1 MRIVLLFLMVSSLA
15 FSQQVLK
22 GKVVLDVPTRNKI
35 YIVNYSSKNE
45 TVANEQGYFKIL
57 AQPNDTLIV
66 SGINIKGR
74 QIVLKSKDFS
84 EDLFF
89 VKLKQLP
96 YVLEEVIVQNYP
108 HINAV
113 DLGIIPSATKTYT
126 PAERKLKAASGLALS
141 GNTDGTTGGSF
152 SLDPLFNAFFGRTAM
167 LEKELQV
174 EIKEKLQRKLEQLF
188 TEKFYTETLNLPEQY
203 IKGFVIYVL
212 DDQNLTRLLKAKK
225 SKLVENLL
233 KEKVMQYLQIIDAR
247 E

>member
-1 MRIVLLFLMVSSLA
+1 MRIVLLFLMVSSMA

-22 GKVVLDVPTRNKI
+22 GKVVLDVPTMNKV
-35 YIVNYSSKNE
+35 YIVNYSNKKE

-57 AQPNDTLIV
+57 AQPKDTLIV

-74 QIVLKSKDFS
+74 QIILKSNDFS

-96 YVLEEVIVQNYP
+96 YFLDEVIVQNYP
-108 HINAV
+108 RINAV
-113 DLGIIPSATKTYT
+113 DLGIISSSTKTYT
-126 PAERKLKAASGLALS
+126 PAERKLKAASGLALT

-152 SLDPLFNAFFGRTAM
+152 GLDPLFNALSGRTAM
-167 LEKELQV
+167 LEKELEV

-188 TEKFYTETLNLPEQY
+188 SEKFYTETLKLPEEY

-212 DDQNLTRLLKAKK
+212 DDQNLMRLLQAKK

-233 KEKVMQYLQIIDAR
+233 KEKVMQYLQIINAS